1 MVQSACKHYYW
12 VARAQGKATSEPW
25 ICARYGRDDG
35 ADTMD
40 RFNSTL
46 SSSIGHS
53 EEENRVSNYTARDF
67 DTVRKLT
74 ARDFSK
80 INNIPVLG
88 A

>member
-1 MVQSACKHYYW
+1 
-12 VARAQGKATSEPW
+12 
-25 ICARYGRDDG
+25 
-35 ADTMD
+35 MD